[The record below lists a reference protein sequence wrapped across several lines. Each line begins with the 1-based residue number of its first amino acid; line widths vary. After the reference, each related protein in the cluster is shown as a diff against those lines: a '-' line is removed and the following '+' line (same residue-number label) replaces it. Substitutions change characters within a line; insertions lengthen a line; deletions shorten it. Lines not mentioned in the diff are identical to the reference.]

1 VVVGL
6 PNGIR
11 VMSEIAVGII
21 ANPASGRDIRRLVA
35 HGTVF
40 DNQEKVSIV
49 RRILLACEAA
59 GVERVVYMPDYYRI
73 VENARDG
80 MRSDVGFGVALEA
93 VPMVL
98 TGLPEDTAT
107 AARAMADRGL
117 GCIVTLGGDGTNRL
131 VAKVCG
137 DTPIL
142 PVSTGTNNVFPEM
155 EEGTIAG
162 LAAGVVAGGETLDD
176 ALYRAKRLVIVRNG
190 RAVDMALVDAV
201 VLDHHF
207 IGAKALWETTGLR
220 RAVVTRGEPHNIGI
234 ASIVGCLGP
243 VGPREPRGVV
253 VDFVAGAANLCAP
266 IAPGLVLP
274 VGVGGL
280 RTLEIGD
287 IAAIEDPPCIVAL
300 DGEREVEFARGDT
313 GFVRLEATGPW
324 VVDVRRALAGA
335 VRRGFF
341 ADPARLRRLT
351 AARPI
356 EDRSV
361 VSADQPETERGLR

>member
-1 VVVGL
+1 M
-6 PNGIR
+6 R
-11 VMSEIAVGII
+11 EIAVGIV

-49 RRILLACEAA
+49 RRILIACEAA
-59 GVERVVYMPDYYRI
+59 GVDRVVYMPDYYRI

-80 MRSDVGFGVALEA
+80 MRSDARFGLRLEA
-93 VPMVL
+93 VPMVV

-107 AARAMADRGL
+107 AARAMAGAGL

-137 DTPIL
+137 DTPML
-142 PVSTGTNNVFPEM
+142 PVSTGTNNVFPDM

-176 ALYRAKRLVIVRNG
+176 ALHRAKRLVIVRNG
-190 RAVDMALVDAV
+190 RPVDMALVDAV

-234 ASIVGCLGP
+234 ASIVGCLDP
-243 VGPREPRGVV
+243 VGPRDPWGTV
-253 VDFVAGAANLCAP
+253 VDITAGEPNLCAP

-274 VGVGGL
+274 VRVGGL
-280 RTLEIGD
+280 RRLEIGD
-287 IAAIEDPPCIVAL
+287 RVAIEDPPSIIAL
-300 DGEREVEFARGDT
+300 DGEREVEFGHGDT
-313 GFVRLEATGPW
+313 GHIGLEATGPW

-335 VRRGFF
+335 VHRGFF
-341 ADPARLRRLT
+341 ADPVRLRRL
-351 AARPI
+351 AAVHPA
-356 EDRSV
+356 DALP
-361 VSADQPETERGLR
+361 VSPSDQHRNERGSR